1 VRSLPPVT
9 WLDARADSRAWLE
22 DVRIGAR
29 LLWRLPGLLRQ
40 PVTPEEARAI
50 LSLRL
55 ERRPADFL
63 TLARRTIYDHAGSPY
78 QPLLR
83 HAGCEYGDL
92 ARLVREDGVEGALEV
107 LYRNGVYLTVDEF
120 KGRRPVT
127 RGSTT
132 IAVDPGSFQN
142 PLSALHLPARSSGSR
157 SAGTVVQLDLGFV
170 RDRALT
176 TSLILRARDLEGCVK
191 AVWGVPGSA
200 ATVRVLEFSLIGPR
214 PVRWFSQIDPATPG
228 LHPRYRWSARALR
241 WVAAGAGT
249 PLPRPRHVPLHD
261 PLPIARWMAAVL
273 GDGRTPFLLTYASS
287 AVRLCQAALE
297 GGVALRG
304 AQFIVAG
311 EPNTSARLAMIRRAG
326 ASAQPY
332 YGITECGPIGYG
344 CLAADAPDDVHL
356 LRERHAVIQAGPEG
370 SARSLPAT
378 ALLLTSL
385 RSIAPFVLLNVSM
398 GDQAVIGPRRCG
410 CPLEEL
416 GWPTHL
422 HTIRSHEKL
431 TAGGMTFLDTDVI
444 RVLEEVLP
452 ARFGGG
458 PADYQLIEDEG
469 PDGRPRLRLRV
480 HPAVGPVDP
489 RAVADGFL
497 SALGGGSRVERVM
510 GLQWRDSAI
519 VEVERQPP
527 MVTPTGKILHLHQVS
542 PGRRP
547 GEGS

>member
-1 VRSLPPVT
+1 
-9 WLDARADSRAWLE
+9 
-22 DVRIGAR
+22 
-29 LLWRLPGLLRQ
+29 
-40 PVTPEEARAI
+40 
-50 LSLRL
+50 
-55 ERRPADFL
+55 
-63 TLARRTIYDHAGSPY
+63 
-78 QPLLR
+78 
-83 HAGCEYGDL
+83 
-92 ARLVREDGVEGALEV
+92 
-107 LYRNGVYLTVDEF
+107 
-120 KGRRPVT
+120 
-127 RGSTT
+127 
-132 IAVDPGSFQN
+132 
-142 PLSALHLPARSSGSR
+142 
-157 SAGTVVQLDLGFV
+157 
-170 RDRALT
+170 
-176 TSLILRARDLEGCVK
+176 
-191 AVWGVPGSA
+191 
-200 ATVRVLEFSLIGPR
+200 
-214 PVRWFSQIDPATPG
+214 
-228 LHPRYRWSARALR
+228 
-241 WVAAGAGT
+241 
-249 PLPRPRHVPLHD
+249 
-261 PLPIARWMAAVL
+261 
-273 GDGRTPFLLTYASS
+273 
-287 AVRLCQAALE
+287 
-297 GGVALRG
+297 
-304 AQFIVAG
+304 
-311 EPNTSARLAMIRRAG
+311 
-326 ASAQPY
+326 
-332 YGITECGPIGYG
+332 
-344 CLAADAPDDVHL
+344 
-356 LRERHAVIQAGPEG
+356 
-370 SARSLPAT
+370 
-378 ALLLTSL
+378 
-385 RSIAPFVLLNVSM
+385 M